1 MLDLSVGKSWH
12 LLRPPVGA
20 PANQLDGDVDAAGG
34 YVIVVSHLMPNCSR
48 QSNRIQFDAM
58 RSESKVLRASVA
70 RRQVSTCHAFPI
82 PIPVPDRASSESP
95 SPFRVRFSFAFPF
108 ASFRM
113 HLCTFF
119 CNNLIFK
126 QSQYLPRLC
135 RCCVV
140 VNGIIIIIMSP
151 LYGCGYLPQV
161 ACEVLYL
168 VFIVSTLR
176 TLSPNK
182 GNGKR
187 RHRLPI
193 GDVDDVCYLCP
204 AALGGGVTFGQ
215 FV

>member
-1 MLDLSVGKSWH
+1 
-12 LLRPPVGA
+12 
-20 PANQLDGDVDAAGG
+20 
-34 YVIVVSHLMPNCSR
+34 
-48 QSNRIQFDAM
+48 M

-70 RRQVSTCHAFPI
+70 RRQVSTCHAFPFPIPI
-82 PIPVPDRASSESP
+82 PIPVPDRASSKSP
-95 SPFRVRFSFAFPF
+95 SPFRFRFSFAFPF

-126 QSQYLPRLC
+126 QSQYLPRLRRC
-135 RCCVV
+135 RCRCLCCVV
-140 VNGIIIIIMSP
+140 VNVIIIIIMSP
-151 LYGCGYLPQV
+151 LYGCGYLPQA

-182 GNGKR
+182 GSGKR

-193 GDVDDVCYLCP
+193 ADWRCRWRLLSLSGC
-204 AALGGGVTFGQ
+204 A
-215 FV
+215 